1 MAESGLFSGLAGIF
15 GSKKTANNGGSYKN
29 GTVDWSYRGGK
40 GDQLDFG
47 YTPDQMADYASKGA
61 GIDNAGA
68 LRWNNGSGEL
78 IKQGNWSTPEVADS
92 GTSWFGKDGYLGMG
106 AQVLG
111 AGSSIMNAITGMKA
125 LKLAEDQFAHE
136 KGLAAANL
144 YNSGTLANNAL
155 QNRTEVG
162 NALAGSAM
170 TNDEKQSAMDKTRSQ
185 FVKTAIG

>member
-1 MAESGLFSGLAGIF
+1 MADSIFSGLAGWF
-15 GSKKTANNGGSYKN
+15 GGNKTKNNAGSYKN
-29 GTVDWSYRGGK
+29 GTVNWDYRGGQ

-47 YTPDQMADYASKGA
+47 YSPDQMADYASKGA

-68 LRWNNGSGEL
+68 LRWNNGTGEV
-78 IKQGNWSTPEVADS
+78 IKQGNWSESTAPNS
-92 GTSWFGKDGYLGMG
+92 GSSWFGKDGYLGMG
-106 AQVLG
+106 AQVIG
-111 AGSSIMNAITGMKA
+111 AGSSLMNALTGTKA

-162 NALAGSAM
+162 TTLAGNAM
-170 TNDEKQSAMDKTRSQ
+170 TDMEKQAAMDKTKAG